1 MRMTLMTPDEVV
13 AELRDGM
20 TIGIGG
26 WGSRRKPMA
35 LVRAIARSPLK
46 NLTVVCYAGP
56 DAGLLVAS
64 GQAKRIVTGFASL
77 DSIALEPHFRR
88 ARQDGTVELTEL
100 DEGMLHW
107 GLLAAAHRLPFLP
120 IRAGLGSGVLEVNP
134 DLRTVRSPYGDPFGI
149 GEDLVAMPALRLDAA
164 LVHMNRADATG
175 NGQYLGPDPYFDD
188 LFCLAASARVRVL
201 RADRAVPVRAAA
213 DPAAQPGHG
222 ARRRGNAER
231 RALHQLRPRLR
242 PRRGVPG
249 TVRPGRRRPGGMAA
263 VPRPVPGRRRSQL
276 SAGSK
281 GAHRV
286 SGYRGACPPQGGS
299 GGMGPSQGGSGG
311 MGPPGKSSRGGL
323 GGIVPPEA
331 STAEVCV
338 VACAEA
344 WRGDGAILASP
355 MGLIPSLGA
364 RLARLTF
371 APDLLLTDGEAYLL
385 DADGQVEGW
394 LPYAKVFTML
404 AAGRRHVMM
413 GAAQIDRYG
422 NQNISC
428 IGDWK
433 RPKAQLLGVRG
444 APGNTVN
451 HPVSYWIPRHS
462 PRVFV
467 SGVDMVCGVGYDRG
481 DPGPCEV
488 RVVVTNLAVLDFGT
502 AERTMRLRSVH
513 PGVQVGDVLAA
524 TGFPLVIPDEVPV
537 TRPPTAAELDLIR
550 TRLDP
555 GGTRERELW

>member
-1 MRMTLMTPDEVV
+1 MT
-13 AELRDGM
+13 G
-20 TIGIGG
+20 
-26 WGSRRKPMA
+26 
-35 LVRAIARSPLK
+35 
-46 NLTVVCYAGP
+46 
-56 DAGLLVAS
+56 
-64 GQAKRIVTGFASL
+64 
-77 DSIALEPHFRR
+77 EPTR
-88 ARQDGTVELTEL
+88 
-100 DEGMLHW
+100 
-107 GLLAAAHRLPFLP
+107 
-120 IRAGLGSGVLEVNP
+120 
-134 DLRTVRSPYGDPFGI
+134 
-149 GEDLVAMPALRLDAA
+149 
-164 LVHMNRADATG
+164 
-175 NGQYLGPDPYFDD
+175 
-188 LFCLAASARVRVL
+188 
-201 RADRAVPVRAAA
+201 
-213 DPAAQPGHG
+213 
-222 ARRRGNAER
+222 
-231 RALHQLRPRLR
+231 
-242 PRRGVPG
+242 
-249 TVRPGRRRPGGMAA
+249 
-263 VPRPVPGRRRSQL
+263 
-276 SAGSK
+276 
-281 GAHRV
+281 
-286 SGYRGACPPQGGS
+286 
-299 GGMGPSQGGSGG
+299 
-311 MGPPGKSSRGGL
+311 
-323 GGIVPPEA
+323 
-331 STAEVCV
+331 AEVCV

-371 APDLLLTDGEAYLL
+371 APDLLLTDGEAYLI

-462 PRVFV
+462 PRVFT

-481 DPGPCEV
+481 AYEL

-513 PGVQVGDVLAA
+513 PGVEVGDVLAA

-537 TRPPTAAELDLIR
+537 TRPPTATELDLIR

-555 GGTRERELW
+555 GGAREQELRGTP

>member
-1 MRMTLMTPDEVV
+1 M
-13 AELRDGM
+13 
-20 TIGIGG
+20 
-26 WGSRRKPMA
+26 S
-35 LVRAIARSPLK
+35 
-46 NLTVVCYAGP
+46 GP
-56 DAGLLVAS
+56 VN
-64 GQAKRIVTGFASL
+64 
-77 DSIALEPHFRR
+77 EPTR
-88 ARQDGTVELTEL
+88 
-100 DEGMLHW
+100 
-107 GLLAAAHRLPFLP
+107 
-120 IRAGLGSGVLEVNP
+120 
-134 DLRTVRSPYGDPFGI
+134 
-149 GEDLVAMPALRLDAA
+149 
-164 LVHMNRADATG
+164 
-175 NGQYLGPDPYFDD
+175 
-188 LFCLAASARVRVL
+188 
-201 RADRAVPVRAAA
+201 
-213 DPAAQPGHG
+213 
-222 ARRRGNAER
+222 
-231 RALHQLRPRLR
+231 
-242 PRRGVPG
+242 
-249 TVRPGRRRPGGMAA
+249 
-263 VPRPVPGRRRSQL
+263 
-276 SAGSK
+276 
-281 GAHRV
+281 
-286 SGYRGACPPQGGS
+286 
-299 GGMGPSQGGSGG
+299 
-311 MGPPGKSSRGGL
+311 
-323 GGIVPPEA
+323 
-331 STAEVCV
+331 AEVCV

-404 AAGRRHVMM
+404 AAGLRHAMM

-433 RPKAQLLGVRG
+433 RPKAQLIGVRG

-467 SGVDMVCGVGYDRG
+467 GAVDMVSGVGYDRG
-481 DPGPCEV
+481 ACEV

-513 PGVQVGDVLAA
+513 PGVEVGDVLAA

-537 TRPPTAAELDLIR
+537 TRPPTATELDLIR

-555 GGTRERELW
+555 GGTREQELRGTP

>member
-1 MRMTLMTPDEVV
+1 
-13 AELRDGM
+13 
-20 TIGIGG
+20 
-26 WGSRRKPMA
+26 
-35 LVRAIARSPLK
+35 
-46 NLTVVCYAGP
+46 
-56 DAGLLVAS
+56 
-64 GQAKRIVTGFASL
+64 
-77 DSIALEPHFRR
+77 
-88 ARQDGTVELTEL
+88 
-100 DEGMLHW
+100 
-107 GLLAAAHRLPFLP
+107 
-120 IRAGLGSGVLEVNP
+120 
-134 DLRTVRSPYGDPFGI
+134 
-149 GEDLVAMPALRLDAA
+149 
-164 LVHMNRADATG
+164 
-175 NGQYLGPDPYFDD
+175 
-188 LFCLAASARVRVL
+188 
-201 RADRAVPVRAAA
+201 
-213 DPAAQPGHG
+213 
-222 ARRRGNAER
+222 
-231 RALHQLRPRLR
+231 
-242 PRRGVPG
+242 
-249 TVRPGRRRPGGMAA
+249 
-263 VPRPVPGRRRSQL
+263 
-276 SAGSK
+276 
-281 GAHRV
+281 
-286 SGYRGACPPQGGS
+286 
-299 GGMGPSQGGSGG
+299 
-311 MGPPGKSSRGGL
+311 
-323 GGIVPPEA
+323 
-331 STAEVCV
+331 V

-451 HPVSYWIPRHS
+451 HPVSYWVPRHS
-462 PRVFV
+462 PRVFT
-467 SGVDMVCGVGYDRG
+467 SAVDMVCGVGYDRG
-481 DPGPCEV
+481 ACEL

-524 TGFPLVIPDEVPV
+524 TGFPLVVPDQVPV
-537 TRPPTAAELDLIR
+537 TRAPTAAELDLIR

-555 GGTRERELW
+555 GGAREREIA